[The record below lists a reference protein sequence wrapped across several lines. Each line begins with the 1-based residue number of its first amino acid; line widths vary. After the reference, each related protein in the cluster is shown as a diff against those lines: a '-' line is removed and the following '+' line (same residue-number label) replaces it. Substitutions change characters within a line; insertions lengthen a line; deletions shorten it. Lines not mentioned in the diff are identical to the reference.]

1 MYSAPVN
8 IIFHYRFLRK
18 YYTIQRPP
26 FIFCKPYTVN
36 NISHMFLSLIH
47 ISYAG
52 DFVLFGNW
60 EFLKSINRKKVA
72 HSAISFVFWC
82 IWVFSQRYIFVS
94 VFVSGFDQLL
104 ELVQGHSVYAG
115 SEIIFIYED
124 DFIMGQIDTGTA
136 GEFDH

>member
-1 MYSAPVN
+1 MYYRLLKVN
-8 IIFHYRFLRK
+8 
-18 YYTIQRPP
+18 Q
-26 FIFCKPYTVN
+26 
-36 NISHMFLSLIH
+36 ISPRRSCNRRTQGTLF
-47 ISYAG
+47 Y
-52 DFVLFGNW
+52 LFGNW

-136 GEFDH
+136 GEFDHQETEFFVEKKTWTAIGWNMNCTTEF